1 MQIWDQ
7 TQLALAV
14 QTAPRGRTGAR
25 TKEAVRES
33 TRLPPPEASVGTCDL
48 GMGRRH
54 PVSQID

>member
-33 TRLPPPEASVGTCDL
+33 TRLPPPEASVGTRDL
-48 GMGRRH
+48 GMRRRH
-54 PVSQID
+54 PV